1 MTSSTSSPSSA
12 RFPLWLL
19 ICASLTAIAPL
30 SIDMYLPSFPALAA
44 DLHTDIGQ
52 VQLTLGTF
60 LVGLAIGQAFY
71 GPISDRF
78 GRKAPLYIGLALYG
92 LAAAGCAMATS
103 VESLM
108 LWRFLQALGGCT
120 GLVVSRAVIRDRLEA
135 RESARAFSSLMLVM
149 GLAPILAPLIGGAV
163 LAASVWRAIF
173 WIHAGAAVLLL
184 WLVHARMEESLDPQ
198 RRRTLHPGT
207 VLRSYWELLRDREF
221 LGYSLAAGCVQGGM
235 FAYIAGSPF
244 VLIELHG
251 IDPSHYGFVF
261 GANAFGLIA
270 MSQVNAR
277 LVRARALDD
286 VLRHALF
293 APCLAGLVLA
303 VTALA
308 GVASLPVLLLC
319 FFVFLAGL
327 GCITPNASALALAH
341 QSHRAGT
348 ASALMGTLQFGF
360 GTLAGAAVSLWHD
373 GTALP
378 LAVVMAIC
386 GSGAVL
392 LRLYGRAGV
401 HRPRPAA

>member
-163 LAASVWRAIF
+163 LAASGWRAIF

-198 RRRTLHPGT
+198 RRRTL
-207 VLRSYWELLRDREF
+207 DRK
-221 LGYSLAAGCVQGGM
+221 S
-235 FAYIAGSPF
+235 
-244 VLIELHG
+244 
-251 IDPSHYGFVF
+251 
-261 GANAFGLIA
+261 
-270 MSQVNAR
+270 
-277 LVRARALDD
+277 
-286 VLRHALF
+286 
-293 APCLAGLVLA
+293 
-303 VTALA
+303 
-308 GVASLPVLLLC
+308 
-319 FFVFLAGL
+319 
-327 GCITPNASALALAH
+327 
-341 QSHRAGT
+341 
-348 ASALMGTLQFGF
+348 
-360 GTLAGAAVSLWHD
+360 
-373 GTALP
+373 
-378 LAVVMAIC
+378 VV
-386 GSGAVL
+386 
-392 LRLYGRAGV
+392 
-401 HRPRPAA
+401 